1 LLAERENG
9 AWTNYVWFA
18 GELVGM
24 TRASAIYQIDND
36 HLGRPELITNANKAV
51 VWQSNNDPFGGMNPT
66 TNTLG
71 EFNIGFPGQ
80 YFDAESNYWYNVNRY
95 YVPAIGRYLQAD
107 PVGLAGGSNPYTY
120 VNNNP
125 AMWIDPTGR
134 NGILTAELGAEGGF
148 LVCGPACAVVGAGI
162 GLGIGIWGTVEAIN
176 QYNKTQDGS
185 ESKPSE
191 CPTGTLPIN
200 EAKGKFGLSKDDV
213 HAIKDGVL
221 AGQTTWTG
229 IAPNGDVWTGTPD
242 GSGVNHG
249 NYGPYL
255 PGGE

>member
-1 LLAERENG
+1 MIGERENG

-18 GELVGM
+18 GELVSM
-24 TRASAIYQIDND
+24 TRGGAIYQIDND

-51 VWQSNNDPFGGMNPT
+51 VWQSNNDPFGGMTTT

-71 EFNIGFPGQ
+71 EFNIGLPGQ

-162 GLGIGIWGTVEAIN
+162 GLGIDQHRDDPALGLGDAELET
-176 QYNKTQDGS
+176 DGLALVRARAS
-185 ESKPSE
+185 DGADP
-191 CPTGTLPIN
+191 PPLVGRQRILADHHVIQVV
-200 EAKGKFGLSKDDV
+200 DDEV
-213 HAIKDGVL
+213 RRADAGNALHRHRPL
-221 AGQTTWTG
+221 AGDQVDLLVG
-229 IAPNGDVWTGTPD
+229 
-242 GSGVNHG
+242 
-249 NYGPYL
+249 
-255 PGGE
+255 